1 MSNES
6 LISKNKSLMIINE
19 SLMIK
24 IELLNEWVDTQKISI
39 KKVNLNS

>member
-6 LISKNKSLMIINE
+6 LISKNESLMIINE

-24 IELLNEWVDTQKISI
+24 IELLIEWVDTQKISI
-39 KKVNLNS
+39 MKVNLNS